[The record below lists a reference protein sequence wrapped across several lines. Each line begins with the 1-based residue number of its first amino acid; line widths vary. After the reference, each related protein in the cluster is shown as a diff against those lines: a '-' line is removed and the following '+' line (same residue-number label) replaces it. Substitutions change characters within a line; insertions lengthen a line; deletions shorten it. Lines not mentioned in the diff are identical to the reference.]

1 MQLNLGERMND
12 FLVEVL
18 GVSKELA
25 DIFDET
31 LIALLM
37 VALVTGLNY
46 LCQALLVR
54 IVKRVEKKRWSHLL
68 IKRKVLHHLLH
79 ILPGLFLFL
88 LLPLA
93 FVQAPKLLA
102 FAQRLCVVYI
112 IYSVLLTLNG
122 LLLMVLDVY
131 NSKDERRS
139 HPIKGV
145 IQIFQVLLFFIGGII
160 IIAILIDK
168 SPATLFAGLGASAA
182 VLMLIFKDSIL
193 GFVAGVQLSANDMIR
208 LGDWVQLPQGEANG
222 LVEEITLNTVK
233 IRNWD
238 NTISTIPPYT
248 LVNTTFINWR
258 GMKESGGRRV
268 MKNIRLNLNTLS
280 FCTPDEITSICNRI
294 PLMNGYQP
302 QEGEVPTNAQ
312 LYRIYI
318 LRYLSNH
325 PGVNQEMDLIVAQKE
340 ANEYGVPIQVY
351 FFLRDKVWKEYEQI
365 QSDIFDHLM
374 VMVKDF
380 GLKIYQYSD

>member
-1 MQLNLGERMND
+1 MND

-18 GVSKELA
+18 GISKDVA
-25 DIFDET
+25 DVFDES

-37 VALVTGLNY
+37 IALVTGLNY
-46 LCQALLVR
+46 ICQALLVR
-54 IVKRVEKKRWSHLL
+54 IVRRVEKRRWSRLL

-79 ILPGLFLFL
+79 ILPGIFLFL

-93 FVQAPKLLA
+93 FVEAPKLLA
-102 FAQRLCVVYI
+102 FAQRICIIYI

-122 LLLMVLDVY
+122 GLLIILDVY
-131 NSKDERRS
+131 NSKDELRS

-160 IIAILIDK
+160 IVAILIDK

-193 GFVAGVQLSANDMIR
+193 GFVAGVQLSANDMVR
-208 LGDWVQLPQGEANG
+208 LGDWIQLPKENANG

-238 NTISTIPPYT
+238 NTISTVPPYT
-248 LVNTTFINWR
+248 LANTTFINWR
-258 GMKESGGRRV
+258 GMKEGGGRRV
-268 MKNIRLNLNTLS
+268 LKNIKLDVNTLT
-280 FCTPDEITSICNRI
+280 FCTPDLLASLRSRI
-294 PLMNGYQP
+294 PLMRDYEP
-302 QEGEVPTNAQ
+302 REGEVPTNAQ

-318 LRYLSNH
+318 GRYLSTH
-325 PGVNQEMDLIVAQKE
+325 PEVNQDMDLIVTQKE
-340 ANEYGVPIQVY
+340 ATEYGVPIQVY
-351 FFLRDKVWKEYEQI
+351 FFLRNKVWKEYERI
-365 QSDIFDHLM
+365 QSDIFDHLL

-380 GLKIYQYSD
+380 GLKLYQYSE